1 MLIASFERTVLSE
14 EVSRKLRDLI
24 LVKKLKPGE
33 KLPNELDLSR
43 MMGVSRST
51 IREAIKILASHNVIE
66 VVRGRGTYV
75 SEQPGLMADPL
86 GIQFLVD
93 KNLLKSLFEARI
105 LLEPRVAFLAAERAN
120 RTDLKKIRES
130 IVRMEKLME
139 TQSSYKTEDLHF
151 HKTIAKATQNPI
163 IQRIVPIIN
172 DSIVQGYFETRDI
185 PGSPQ
190 KAIKA
195 HTMIFEAIKNG
206 DAPGA
211 NHWMERHLQEALSDI
226 LSIEPKE
233 PGK

>member
-1 MLIASFERTVLSE
+1 MQIASFERTVLSK
-14 EVSRKLRDLI
+14 EVSQNLRDLI
-24 LVKKLKPGE
+24 IVKKLKPGE
-33 KLPNELDLSR
+33 KLPNELELSR

-51 IREAIKILASHNVIE
+51 VREAIKILASHNIVE

-75 SEQPGLMADPL
+75 SEQPGLVADPL
-86 GIQFLVD
+86 GIKFLGD

-105 LLEPRVAFLAAERAN
+105 LLEPRVAFLAAERAS
-120 RTDLKKIRES
+120 RADLKKIKES
-130 IVRMEKLME
+130 IVRMEQLIE
-139 TQSSYKTEDLHF
+139 ARSPYKEEDLHF

-195 HTMIFEAIKNG
+195 HTMIYEAVKSG
-206 DAPGA
+206 DAAAA
-211 NHWMERHLQEALSDI
+211 NDLMERHLQEALNDI
-226 LSIEPKE
+226 LSIEPR
-233 PGK
+233 